1 MDEATR
7 KQLERGKVVTEL
19 MKQPQYQPLQVWEEA
34 LVLFCVEQGIYDDVD
49 AKDALRFEKACREFV
64 AGHHAD
70 LVQRIEEKKE
80 LVAEDKELLLAAVQ
94 EFKKNGTY

>member
-1 MDEATR
+1 MHC
-7 KQLERGKVVTEL
+7 
-19 MKQPQYQPLQVWEEA
+19 A
-34 LVLFCVEQGIYDDVD
+34 L
-49 AKDALRFEKACREFV
+49 EKACREFV